1 METNSS
7 QHLALKPIMYELGA
21 AVYLCQL
28 FENNL
33 LLLISLLSSNSD
45 HIVTSKSFKSAAFK
59 YSEKTLGQ
67 ITKTFRAKLSL
78 PDNFE
83 QFIRDGVN
91 ERNNLTHGF
100 VMRNQDKFLTVDG
113 REKIISEL
121 RESQHLIND
130 RLQSVQL
137 ILNKALQ
144 VFGGSL
150 EELRKKQ
157 NYLFEPEGENHTT
170 KHQNF

>member
-7 QHLALKPIMYELGA
+7 QHLVLKPIMYELGT

-45 HIVTSKSFKSAAFK
+45 NIVTAESFESATFK

-67 ITKTFRAKLSL
+67 IAKVFREKLSL
-78 PDNFE
+78 PGNFE
-83 QFIRDGVN
+83 QFIREGV
-91 ERNNLTHGF
+91 EARNDLTHGF
-100 VMRNQDKFLTVDG
+100 VMRNHDKFLTVDG
-113 REKIISEL
+113 RERIISEL

-150 EELRKKQ
+150 EELREKQ
-157 NYLFEPEGENHTT
+157 EFHFEPEGENHTA
-170 KHQNF
+170 KH